1 MSDIIQ
7 NMSDIF
13 FLCSHVGVKNCNTVF
28 IPSLGICP
36 LRRRV
41 SAPPFTSRT
50 PLGP

>member
-28 IPSLGICP
+28 ITQGNRIMLIN
-36 LRRRV
+36 LIKFE
-41 SAPPFTSRT
+41 ATIA
-50 PLGP
+50 